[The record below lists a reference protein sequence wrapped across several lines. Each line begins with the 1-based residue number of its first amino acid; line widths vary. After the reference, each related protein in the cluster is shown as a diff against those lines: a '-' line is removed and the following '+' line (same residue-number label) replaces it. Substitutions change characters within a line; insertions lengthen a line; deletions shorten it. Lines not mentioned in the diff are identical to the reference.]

1 METPKYTLFSNRD
14 LVRLVIPMI
23 IEQMLFVSVG
33 MIDTMMISSQ
43 GDASVSGVSLVDM
56 VNNFIGNIYFALAT
70 GGAVVAAQFLGAK
83 KEADARSSARQLLVL
98 NLVFGMLL
106 TLGCELGNRHL
117 LRLVFGN
124 LPPDV
129 LHEAV
134 AYFRV
139 TACTYP
145 VIAVYCSC
153 TSLLRAMKCSQW
165 SMYSST
171 VTNVLNVI
179 GNYIFIFVLK
189 QGVAGAAT
197 ATLLSR
203 IAAMAMVLCI
213 LSQRTRPVYVD
224 WHEPFH
230 IHWGLVRR
238 ILFIGVPNGIESG
251 LFQLG
256 RVLVVGLIAGY
267 GTVQIAANAVGNNI
281 GGLTILCGIGF
292 GLAMITVVGQSVGA
306 GDEGQCRF
314 YIRKMMRW
322 AYVVCAVNAL
332 IVLAVMPL
340 LLKCYGKLTPEVL
353 NLGGTLAC
361 IHLGF
366 GVLLWPASFVFPNA
380 LRAANDVKFTM
391 IVSIVSMFAV
401 RIGCSYLLA
410 AIFHTGALAVWSAMI
425 ADWVVRVTCFVW
437 RYRSGGWKRR
447 AQFTS

>member
-1 METPKYTLFSNRD
+1 METPHYTLFSNRD
-14 LVRLVIPMI
+14 LVKLVIPMI
-23 IEQMLFVSVG
+23 IEQMLFISVG
-33 MIDTMMISSQ
+33 MIDTMMIASQ

-98 NLVFGMLL
+98 NLVFGLLL

-171 VTNVLNVI
+171 VTNVLNAI
-179 GNYIFIFVLK
+179 GNWFFIFVLK
-189 QGVAGAAT
+189 QGVVGAAT
-197 ATLLSR
+197 STLISR
-203 IAAMAMVLCI
+203 IVAMLLVLYI

-224 WHEPFH
+224 WHEPFRV
-230 IHWGLVRR
+230 HWGLVRR
-238 ILFIGVPNGIESG
+238 ILYIGVPNGIESG

-267 GTVQIAANAVGNNI
+267 GTVQIAANAVGNSI
-281 GGLTILCGIGF
+281 SGLTILCGIGF
-292 GLAMITVVGQSVGA
+292 SLAMITVVGQSVGA
-306 GDEGQCRF
+306 GDEGQCRY

-322 AYVVCAVNAL
+322 AYVASACNSLV
-332 IVLAVMPL
+332 VLAAMPL
-340 LLKCYGKLTPEVL
+340 LLRCYGKLTPEAL
-353 NLGGTLAC
+353 HLGGILAC

-366 GVLLWPASFVFPNA
+366 GLLMWPASFIFPNA

-401 RIGCSYLLA
+401 RIGCSYLLSA
-410 AIFHTGALAVWSAMI
+410 LFHNGALAVWSAMV
-425 ADWVVRVTCFVW
+425 ADWVVRISCFLW
-437 RYRSGGWKRR
+437 RYFTGGWKKR
-447 AQFTS
+447 AGFST